1 MSLITV
7 KCSEGLTRDVG
18 ILQFARMGRVQVGDL
33 NIAAGTA
40 RMRGQGHQTWDVV
53 DPTVAL
59 GSCAQ
64 VWMELKTRGLG
75 QSLEFP
81 GLLQIFLSYTAI
93 QRLQF
98 RDDFINV
105 DLNFNFI
112 FLKILRNF
120 VLGITV

>member
-1 MSLITV
+1 MTEVVSLITV

-33 NIAAGTA
+33 NIATGAA
-40 RMRGQGHQTWDVV
+40 RMRGQGHQTRDVV

-81 GLLQIFLSYTAI
+81 SLPQIFLSNAAV
-93 QRLQF
+93 QRL
-98 RDDFINV
+98 
-105 DLNFNFI
+105 
-112 FLKILRNF
+112 
-120 VLGITV
+120 